1 MNYQEF
7 IDKHKLMYKAEFVA
21 VTKLGD
27 WDCYKWSVR
36 IFRLSAGAEVEVK
49 TSYHRGMSLKGM
61 PGLDEVLDSLGQD
74 AGSINDNPSFE
85 DYANELGLLEDS
97 SKAYQEWDEAVEQT
111 DSLRAFLGEVA
122 FEELIHEVETL

>member
-7 IDKHKLMYKAEFVA
+7 IDKHRLMYKAEFVT
-21 VTKLGD
+21 VTRLGD
-27 WDCYKWSVR
+27 WDCYKWQ
-36 IFRLSAGAEVEVK
+36 IEVVSPTGSFK

-97 SKAYQEWDEAVEQT
+97 RKAYQEWDEAVEQT